1 MRSENTDI
9 TDLDHQLNGCN
20 LNVKNQK
27 IKLMKMSKD
36 AVPLVSSRGFRRRPV
51 STDSQC
57 RTLNDAV
64 RLIVLTDCPRS
75 LSSSFREIVRFYLD
89 DTD

>member
-27 IKLMKMSKD
+27 IEASAEGQSPRTRMLK
-36 AVPLVSSRGFRRRPV
+36 
-51 STDSQC
+51 C